1 MAFYNYTPKRL
12 PGPGTGNFAFEPG
25 FGLPAYQ
32 AGGPGI
38 SYRRGFKT
46 IQQPQQYYGK
56 QQTVIGLEGIDAGS
70 FVGSP
75 LIEWEKYLAAQQP
88 GN

>member
-25 FGLPAYQ
+25 FGLPAFT
-32 AGGPGI
+32 AGGAGTP
-38 SYRRGFKT
+38 YRKGFKT
-46 IQQPQQYYGK
+46 IQEPQAYYGK
-56 QQTVIGLEGIDAGS
+56 QETVIGLEGIAAGS
-70 FVGSP
+70 FNGTP

>member
-1 MAFYNYTPKRL
+1 MALYNYTPKRL

-25 FGLPAYQ
+25 FGLPAY
-32 AGGPGI
+32 AAANGVR
-38 SYRRGFKT
+38 YTRGFKT
-46 IQQPQQYYGK
+46 IQEPQAYYGQ
-56 QQTVIGLEGIDAGS
+56 QQTVIGMEGVNAGS

-75 LIEWEKYLAAQQP
+75 LIEWEKYLASQQP